1 MLCAAEPWSV
11 HRRPEMLDNVEQSSF
26 PIFQVTAKGVRTLKT
41 EYIGFRVPQ
50 QDKEALARF
59 AQDNATTTSQ
69 VIRYLLKQLLK
80 GEYHNGIQSV
90 SNQSTD
96 ATAST

>member
-1 MLCAAEPWSV
+1 
-11 HRRPEMLDNVEQSSF
+11 MLDNVEQSSF
-26 PIFQVTAKGVRTLKT
+26 PIFQVTVKGVRTLKT

-80 GEYHNGIQSV
+80 GEYHNGIQSIP
-90 SNQSTD
+90 NQSTD